1 MRIYALCKGYLLDGL
16 LTKTIRVFKFTAFIM
31 LCCCLHVSAGGIS
44 QTITYSGKNVPLKTI
59 FSEIKKQTG
68 HFVFYNRSF
77 IKDAK
82 PVTVSVRN
90 EPLESFIKKILLGQR
105 LDYSF
110 KDKSIIISRE
120 ATPVIHKLAPEVPL
134 FDFIPPAEITG
145 RVTDEKGNPLAGA
158 SVKVKGTSQGVTTD
172 SEGGFTLKSANGNVT
187 IEVSFVGFQ
196 SREIPITANTG
207 FLTVELT
214 AELTNMNE
222 IVLIGYGTQ
231 RKVDMTGSVVSVKD
245 DVIRNRPVTTLNQ
258 ALVGQLA
265 GVAVAQ
271 NDAAPGGETSIKI
284 RGLGSISG
292 GNEPLYV
299 IDGFPSTQAFAN
311 AILPAD
317 IASVDVLKDASATAI
332 YGSRGSN
339 GVILITTKSGT
350 RGAPVISANA
360 SHGFAAVNKRDYYDL
375 LGGSEY
381 VEYARELRNNQWV
394 REAPGNSASDPN
406 SVRPPQFQIP
416 DFLTTWNGVNT
427 NWQDAIFEPAGI
439 ENYDVSVRGGSDNVR
454 YFFSGGYTGDNGVLI
469 GTGYKKFTARIKID
483 ADLAGDKLKA
493 GLNIAPS
500 YSRQKVAKYSGTSIY
515 ESVIASAL
523 AMPPIIPVYNED
535 GTYADRMMPIAGFL
549 PIPNP
554 VQLANEIE
562 NNNRSFSTLFNS
574 YLQWNIMKGLEL
586 RTNFG
591 ATFIYDEN
599 DFYHPTTAPRFFAP
613 PPVDA
618 SASAFSGSNYN
629 ILSETTLKYR
639 TSFATKHKLDVLAG
653 YSYQFEH
660 NRVNSVNAN
669 NFPNDLVHTVNA
681 GQIVG
686 GGSSKGEWSLISY
699 LGRANYSFD
708 DKYLI
713 TATFRT
719 DGSSRFGA
727 NNKWGL
733 FPSAAIGWVVSNEAF
748 LENNNTLTYLKLR
761 ASYGLAGNNAIG
773 NYSHIGLL
781 SNTNQTFGPGAGT
794 NFFGIYP
801 TSLSNRNLSWE
812 KAKEFDL
819 GIDLG
824 FLNDRIVLNFDYY
837 RRLTTDLLLNVNLPS
852 TTGFSNVLTN
862 IGEVENKGVEFVLNT
877 RNIITKNVK
886 WNTSFN
892 IARNTNKVLKLGP
905 SGDPI
910 YDFAGTRVTAVGG
923 PIGAN
928 RGLVQIGVLT
938 QKDIDAGVALFPG
951 QTAGDVKYL
960 DVNGDGTISNFNGDD
975 GVQIG
980 DANPKYVFGMNNNVE
995 YKNFTLS
1002 VMVTGQTGGKTMDLT
1017 SQGLWDPDGSN
1028 VMKKQWVGRYQSDAQ
1043 PGNDITPRAG
1053 MIAGGLPDTRLVQKT
1068 DYLRIRN
1075 ITLGYDFSA
1084 KNIKPV
1090 KGLRVYASVE
1100 NLITWTAFEG
1110 FNPQATSYGGSQSAT
1125 INGLTGGGSY
1135 PLPRVISLGVNLT
1148 L

>member
-1 MRIYALCKGYLLDGL
+1 MRIHALCKGRLLNGL
-16 LTKTIRVFKFTAFIM
+16 LTKTVRVFKLTAFIM

-59 FSEIKKQTG
+59 FAEIKKQTG
-68 HFVFYNRSF
+68 HLVFYNRSF
-77 IKDAK
+77 LKDAK
-82 PVTVSVRN
+82 PVTVSMKN
-90 EPLESFIKKILLGQR
+90 EPLENFIKTVLSGQQ

-110 KDKSIIISRE
+110 KDKSIIISRK
-120 ATPVIHKLAPEVPL
+120 APPVRDAEPEITSFLFVP
-134 FDFIPPAEITG
+134 PVEITG
-145 RVTDEKGNPLAGA
+145 RVTDEKGNPLSGA
-158 SVKVKGTSQGVTTD
+158 SVKVKGTNQGVTTD
-172 SEGGFTLKSANGNVT
+172 ADGAFTIRNATDNFILQ
-187 IEVSFVGFQ
+187 VSFVGFLP
-196 SREIPITANTG
+196 REIPVTANTG
-207 FLTVELT
+207 YLSVELT
-214 AELTNMNE
+214 AESTNMNE
-222 IVLIGYGTQ
+222 VVLIGYGTQ
-231 RKVDMTGSVVSVKD
+231 RKIDMTGSVVSVKD

-339 GVILITTKSGT
+339 GVILITTRSGT
-350 RGAPVISANA
+350 RGVPVISANA
-360 SHGFAAVNKRDYYDL
+360 SHGFAAVNKKDYYDL
-375 LGGSEY
+375 LSGSEY
-381 VEYARELRNNQWV
+381 VEYARELRNNQWE
-394 REAPGNSASDPN
+394 RESPGNSASDPN
-406 SVRPPQFQIP
+406 SARPPQFQIP

-427 NWQDAIFEPAGI
+427 NWQDAIFEPASI
-439 ENYDVSVRGGSDNVR
+439 DNYDISVRGGSDNVR
-454 YFFSGGYTGDNGVLI
+454 YFFSGGYAGDNGVLV
-469 GTGYKKFTARIKID
+469 GTGYKKFTARIKVD
-483 ADLAGDKLKA
+483 ADLAKDKLQA

-500 YSRQKVAKYSGTSIY
+500 YSRQRVAKFSGTNIY

-535 GTYADRMMPIAGFL
+535 GTYGDRMVPIAGFL

-574 YLQWNIMKGLEL
+574 YLQWNIIKGLEL

-599 DFYHPTTAPRFFAP
+599 DSYHPTTAPRFFAP

-618 SASAFSGSNYN
+618 SASAFSGSTYN

-639 TSFATKHKLDVLAG
+639 TSFAEKHKLDALVG
-653 YSYQFEH
+653 YSYQREH
-660 NRVNSVNAN
+660 NRSNSVNAN
-669 NFPNDLVHTVNA
+669 NFPNNLVHTVNA

-686 GGSSKGEWSLISY
+686 GGSNKSEWSLISY

-708 DKYLI
+708 DKYLL

-727 NNKWGL
+727 NNKWGF
-733 FPSAAIGWVVSNEAF
+733 FPSAAAGWVVSNESF
-748 LENNNTLTYLKLR
+748 MQDNNVVTYFKLR

-801 TSLSNRNLSWE
+801 TSLSNQNLSWE
-812 KAKEFDL
+812 KSKEFDL
-819 GIDLG
+819 GLDLG
-824 FLNDRIVLNFDYY
+824 FLNDRIVVNFDYY
-837 RRLTTDLLLNVNLPS
+837 RRVTTDLLLRVNLPS
-852 TTGFSNVLTN
+852 TTGFSSVLTN
-862 IGEVENKGVEFVLNT
+862 IGEVENKGVELVLNT
-877 RNIITKNVK
+877 RNIVNGNLR
-886 WNTSFN
+886 WNTSLN
-892 IARNTNKVLKLGP
+892 VARNTNEVLKLGP
-905 SGDPI
+905 AGDPI
-910 YDFAGTRVTAVGG
+910 YDFSGTRITEVGG

-938 QKDIDAGVALFPG
+938 QKDIDGGIAVFPG

-960 DVNGDGTISNFNGDD
+960 DVNGDGSISNFNGVD

-980 DANPKYVFGMNNNVE
+980 DANPKYVFGMNNNFE
-995 YKNFTLS
+995 YRNFTLGI
-1002 VMVTGQTGGKTMDLT
+1002 MITGQTGGKTMDLT

-1028 VMKKQWVGRYQSDAQ
+1028 VMRKQWEGRYQSDDL
-1043 PGNDITPRAG
+1043 PGNGMTPRAG

-1075 ITLGYDFSA
+1075 ITLSYDLSA
-1084 KNIKPV
+1084 RNIKPI
-1090 KGLRVYASVE
+1090 KGLTVYASVE
-1100 NLITWTAFEG
+1100 NLVTWTDFEG
-1110 FNPQATSYGGSQSAT
+1110 FNPQSTAFGGGQSAT
-1125 INGLTGGGSY
+1125 LNGITGGGSY
-1135 PLPRVISLGVNLT
+1135 PLPRVISLGMNLT

>member
-1 MRIYALCKGYLLDGL
+1 MRINALWKDLLFRVFL
-16 LTKTIRVFKFTAFIM
+16 KKNNIRVIKLTAFLM
-31 LCCCLHVSAGGIS
+31 LCFCLQLSAGGIS
-44 QTITYSGKNVPLKTI
+44 QTISYSGRNVPLKTI
-59 FSEIKKQTG
+59 FTEIKKQTG

-77 IKDAK
+77 LKDTK
-82 PVTVSVRN
+82 PVTVSVKN
-90 EPLESFIKKILLGQR
+90 EPLENFIRAVLWEQE
-105 LDYSF
+105 LDYLF
-110 KDKSIIISRE
+110 KDKSIIIIKKPQTARE
-120 ATPVIHKLAPEVPL
+120 IQQNKIQES
-134 FDFIPPAEITG
+134 PAVADISG
-145 RVTDEKGNPLAGA
+145 RVTDDKGNPLSGA
-158 SVKVKGTSQGVTTD
+158 SVKVKGTSQGVSTNADGT
-172 SEGGFTLKSANGNVT
+172 FTLRFTGDDALLE
-187 IEVSFVGFQ
+187 ISFVGFQ
-196 SREIPITANTG
+196 TRTIAVSAGAG
-207 FLTVELT
+207 FLSIELA
-214 AELTNMNE
+214 AEQTNMNE
-222 IVLIGYGTQ
+222 VVLIGYGAQ
-231 RKVDMTGSVVSVKD
+231 RKMDMTGSVVSVKD
-245 DVIRNRPVTTLNQ
+245 DVIRNRPVNTLNQ

-339 GVILITTKSGT
+339 GVVLITTKSGT
-350 RGAPVISANA
+350 RGAPVISVNA
-360 SHGFAAVNKRDYYDL
+360 AHGFAAVNKNDYYDL
-375 LGGSEY
+375 LSGSEY

-394 REAPGNSASDPN
+394 REAPGNTPGDPN
-406 SVRPPQFQIP
+406 NVRPPQFQIP

-427 NWQDAIFEPAGI
+427 NWQNAIFEPAAI
-439 ENYDVSVRGGSDNVR
+439 DNYDLSVRGGSDNVR
-454 YFFSGGYTGDNGVLI
+454 YFFSGGYSGDNGVLI
-469 GTGYKKFTARIKID
+469 GTGYKKFTARIKVD
-483 ADLAGDKLKA
+483 ADLAGDKLQA

-500 YSRQKVAKYSGTSIY
+500 YSRQKVAKYSGTNIY

-535 GTYADRMMPIAGFL
+535 GTYADRMKPIAGFL

-554 VQLANEIE
+554 VQLANEIQ
-562 NNNRSFSTLFNS
+562 NNNRTFATLFNS
-574 YLQWNIMKGLEL
+574 YLQYNIMKGLEL

-618 SASAFSGSNYN
+618 SASAFSGSTYN
-629 ILSETTLKYR
+629 ILSETTIKYK
-639 TSFATKHKLDVLAG
+639 TSFAQKHKLDVLGG
-653 YSYQFEH
+653 YSYQREH
-660 NRVNSVNAN
+660 NRSNSVNAN
-669 NFPNDLVHTVNA
+669 NFPNDLVQTVNA

-686 GGSSKGEWSLISY
+686 GGSSKTEWSLISY

-708 DKYLI
+708 DKYLL

-727 NNKWGL
+727 NNKWGF
-733 FPSAAIGWVVSNEAF
+733 FPSAAVGWVVSNEGF
-748 LENNNTLTYLKLR
+748 MDQGNTVTYLKLR
-761 ASYGLAGNNAIG
+761 ASYGYAGNNAIG

-781 SNTNQTFGPGAGT
+781 ANTNQTFGTGGGT
-794 NFFGIYP
+794 NYFGIYP
-801 TSLSNRNLSWE
+801 TTLSNQNLSWE
-812 KAKEFDL
+812 KSKEFNA
-819 GIDLG
+819 GVDLG
-824 FLNDRIVLNFDYY
+824 FFNDRIVINADYY
-837 RRLTTDLLLNVNLPS
+837 RRITTDLLLRVNLPS
-852 TTGFSNVLTN
+852 TTGFSSVLTN
-862 IGEVENKGVEFVLNT
+862 IGEVENTGFEMVLNT
-877 RNIITKNVK
+877 RNIVRGDLK

-892 IARNTNKVLKLGP
+892 IAKNTNEVLKLGP
-905 SGDPI
+905 AGDPI
-910 YDFAGTRVTAVGG
+910 YDFAGTRVTEVGG

-938 QKDIDAGVALFPG
+938 QKDIDAGVAVFPG

-995 YKNFTLS
+995 YRNFTLGI
-1002 VMVTGQTGGKTMDLT
+1002 MIIGQSGGKTMDLT

-1028 VMKKQWVGRYQSDAQ
+1028 VMKKQWEGRYQSDAV
-1043 PGNDITPRAG
+1043 PGNNVTPRAG

-1075 ITLGYDFSA
+1075 ITLAYDLSSRS
-1084 KNIKPV
+1084 IRPL
-1090 KGLRVYASVE
+1090 KGMRVYASVE
-1100 NLITWTAFEG
+1100 NLFTWTDFEG
-1110 FNPQATSYGGSQSAT
+1110 FNPQSTAFGAGQTAT